1 MNFNFL
7 LILSLVTLLGTRN
20 TLKINNKVII
30 FITFIILIIG
40 VVYHTRVDFFQDAT
54 TTSTTCNTEL
64 QNKLGVIGEE
74 IEENLKQ
81 HQTLNEIV
89 EKIRDAEE
97 NVTSLYK

>member
-54 TTSTTCNTEL
+54 TTSTCNTEL

-81 HQTLNEIV
+81 HKTLNDIV
-89 EKIRDAEE
+89 KQIRNVEE